1 MAVTEQ
7 GFSKRKF
14 QRRVFGS
21 IAVLTLWAI
30 LFSALLLTVVN
41 DMYAFFKKDLAIEIE
56 IEEALHPREL
66 ARLLAD
72 RGVIA
77 NPTVF
82 SFYLEKK
89 LSPSL
94 LPLPPMTLSLNA
106 DMSYREILLEIK
118 EKSRKIQS
126 IAE

>member
-1 MAVTEQ
+1 MTEQ
-7 GFSKRKF
+7 SFSKRKF